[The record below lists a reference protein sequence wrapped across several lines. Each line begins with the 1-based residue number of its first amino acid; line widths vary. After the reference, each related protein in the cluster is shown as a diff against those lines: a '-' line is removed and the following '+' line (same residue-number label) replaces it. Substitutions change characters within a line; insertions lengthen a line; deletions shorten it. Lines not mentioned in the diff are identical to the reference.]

1 MRSTTDPKGIQR
13 PSAATTAGGESRQEA
28 RRWYPLQAV
37 LWIIGIIVFAVSCF
51 FVHAHP
57 SPFAIDLSLSQI
69 VQHASLPSWADTLL
83 RAPSV
88 LNNPLPSLLALASW
102 CIFML
107 VMGLI
112 FYLRGKSPLVWLQ
125 NAVFLALAVLSSSG
139 LNVLMATVVG
149 RPRPD
154 PHKYP
159 IHVST
164 AIVPFPSFPSGHTEH
179 DIVYYGFLLYLSFTK
194 PVREWHY
201 RWLLIP
207 LQVLAVF
214 DILAIGYSRVLEGD
228 HWFTDVLGGYL
239 EGLLYLFLCIFIY
252 RWVTNYLER
261 WREKHSDHS
270 GLKRMMST
278 R

>member
-1 MRSTTDPKGIQR
+1 MRRTTDPKGIQQ
-13 PSAATTAGGESRQEA
+13 PDATTTAGGESRQEA
-28 RRWYPLQAV
+28 RRWYPIQAI
-37 LWIIGIIVFAVSCF
+37 LWIIGAVIFVVSCF
-51 FVHAHP
+51 LVHAHP
-57 SPFAIDLSLSQI
+57 APFTIDLSMSNM
-69 VQHASLPSWADTLL
+69 VQHAFLPSWVDTLL

-88 LNNPLPSLLALASW
+88 LNNPLPSILALASW
-102 CIFML
+102 FVFML
-107 VMGLI
+107 FIGLV
-112 FYLRGKSPLVWLQ
+112 FRLRGKSLMVWLQ
-125 NAVFLALAVLSSSG
+125 NAVFLVLAVLSSSG
-139 LNVLMATVVG
+139 VNVLMATLIG

-194 PVREWHY
+194 PVREWRY

-207 LQVLAVF
+207 LQIFAVF

-252 RWVTNYLER
+252 RWVTNFLAN
-261 WREKHSDHS
+261 WREKHSSHS
-270 GLKRMMST
+270 GLKRMLSA

>member
-1 MRSTTDPKGIQR
+1 MRSTTDPKGIQK
-13 PSAATTAGGESRQEA
+13 PDATTTAGGESRQET
-28 RRWYPLQAV
+28 RRWYPVQAV
-37 LWIIGIIVFAVSCF
+37 LWIIGAIIFAVSCF

-57 SPFAIDLSLSQI
+57 APFAIDLAVTNM
-69 VQHASLPSWADTLL
+69 VQHAPLPFWIDTVL

-88 LNNPLPSLLALASW
+88 FNNPLPSILALASW

-107 VMGLI
+107 VMGLV
-112 FYLRGKSPLVWLQ
+112 FHLRGKSPLVWLQ
-125 NAVFLALAVLSSSG
+125 NAIFLALAVLSSSG
-139 LNVLMATVVG
+139 VNVLLATLIG
-149 RPRPD
+149 RSRPD
-154 PHKYP
+154 PHKYS

-194 PVREWHY
+194 PVREWRY

-252 RWVTNYLER
+252 RWVTNFLAN
-261 WREKHSDHS
+261 WREKHSSHS
-270 GLKRMMST
+270 GLKSMLSAR
-278 R
+278 